1 MKKMMT
7 AKMIWKEKE
16 NKELV
21 KEEMN
26 FLESKELFID
36 IAGDKQKNE
45 NCNQEEQEDGEE
57 KKSRSDKKLRRQC
70 KVKHRECCM
79 SFSKKGGTSAV
90 KKGRRSNEEEG

>member
-36 IAGDKQKNE
+36 IAGDKQKTKIATKKNKKM
-45 NCNQEEQEDGEE
+45 E
-57 KKSRSDKKLRRQC
+57 KKRRVEVIRS
-70 KVKHRECCM
+70 
-79 SFSKKGGTSAV
+79 
-90 KKGRRSNEEEG
+90 